1 MNRLWLGAALAL
13 LARPAFAWEAVGT
26 SSTATVAPP
35 GFAVA
40 GESLIEIE
48 EPSPWRYGFLLLST
62 ARYQFDNGDRT
73 QLTAINPITGVE
85 ELDTRYDPT
94 GEDFYDLTTTIG
106 GEVGY
111 GAMQLAM
118 RFDTALYFH
127 EPIAHPDAV
136 PRIPQNLEQRY
147 EDVYNL
153 DYISASYADRNIDLT
168 LGDFYVTLGR
178 GLLLAIRKVG
188 DVGVDNKL
196 RGANGKA
203 RLGDLTLNA
212 FGGFVN
218 LKNFEQG
225 TGFNFDNG
233 NDLIVGGRAEYGFGK
248 YLKLGGHGVLMRND
262 ESRPRQA
269 EIRGAGATVELP
281 RPVSWAK
288 LYAEIAVMERDIK
301 DPGQPVSTDDT
312 LAAYMSANI
321 FAGPVTVLIE
331 GKHYDNLPLI
341 VPDLVAQSTTG
352 NPTIDARQ
360 SINLYIAQPTAERPQ
375 LILLTNQTVT
385 GGRVRVDYRVNG
397 DIVPFLAAGHYHD
410 ETAKRLSGEG
420 ATDATA
426 VYGGGTFRWEGGTAT
441 GNAGYRGQFGGLKRI
456 DIHLFA
462 DAEQHLWDDYAAE
475 LYVNAL
481 KATQDNEDWLEGRVA
496 ASIKA
501 GRTWGATLAYEF
513 YTRTPGLFR
522 QHYFSLAGNWQFSER
537 GLIRALV
544 GGERAGLK
552 CTGGVCRFFPGF
564 EGARVEL
571 DLRY

>member
-1 MNRLWLGAALAL
+1 MKRILFGAALAL
-13 LARPAFAWEAVGT
+13 LARPAWAEVGT
-26 SSTATVAPP
+26 SSTATTSATSFFTTSETPVA
-35 GFAVA
+35 F
-40 GESLIEIE
+40 E

-94 GEDFYDLTTTIG
+94 GEDFYDLVTTIG

-111 GAMQLAM
+111 GPMQLAM
-118 RFDTALYFH
+118 RFDTALFFH

-136 PRIPQNLEQRY
+136 PRISENLEQRY
-147 EDVYNL
+147 NNVYNL
-153 DYISASYADRNIDLT
+153 DYISGSYADRNVDLT

-196 RGANGKA
+196 RGANGKV

-225 TGFNFDNG
+225 QGFNYDNG

-248 YLKLGGHGVLMRND
+248 YLKLGGHGVLMRNQED
-262 ESRPRQA
+262 RPRQA
-269 EIRGAGATVELP
+269 EIRGVGATVELP
-281 RPVSWAK
+281 RPVEWAK
-288 LYAEIAVMERDIK
+288 LYAEVAFMERDLSEPG
-301 DPGQPVSTDDT
+301 DPVATDDT
-312 LAAYMSANI
+312 FAAYMSANV
-321 FAGPVTVLIE
+321 FAGPVTVLFE

-341 VPDLVAQSTTG
+341 VPDLVAQSTS
-352 NPTIDARQ
+352 PTINARQ
-360 SINLYIAQPTAERPQ
+360 TINLYIAQPTAERPQ

-385 GGRVRVDYRVNG
+385 GGRVRVDYRINADV
-397 DIVPFLAAGHYHD
+397 VPFIAAGRYHD
-410 ETAKRLSGEG
+410 ETAVRLGSLGSG

-441 GNAGYRGQFGGLKRI
+441 GNAGYRGQFGGLDRV
-456 DIHLFA
+456 DIHLLA
-462 DAEQHLWDDYAAE
+462 DVEQHLWDDYAAE

-522 QHYFSLAGNWQFSER
+522 QHYVSVAGNWQFSER
-537 GLIRALV
+537 GLLRALV

-564 EGARVEL
+564 EGARIEL